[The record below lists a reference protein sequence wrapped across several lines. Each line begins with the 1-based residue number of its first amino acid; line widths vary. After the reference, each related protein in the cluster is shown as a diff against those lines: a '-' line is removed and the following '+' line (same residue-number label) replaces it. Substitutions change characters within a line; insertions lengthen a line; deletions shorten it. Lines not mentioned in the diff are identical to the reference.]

1 MPTPESSEFHVE
13 KTRADA
19 DITFTNGASAVGQF
33 FVSKASPTSS
43 GPERVA
49 ELLNSETGFFP
60 FEVVEADGR
69 PHAVLYNRDHVVTV
83 AVSSDEAR
91 RDPGYDVA
99 TARTV
104 SVLLADGRRI
114 LGTVRVYRPQG
125 RDRLSDWARHG
136 PRFRYVETATVTLIV
151 NVDQVIEVHEVF
163 ER

>member
-1 MPTPESSEFHVE
+1 MSTPESSEFHVE

-19 DITFTNGASAVGQF
+19 TITFTNGVSSVGDF

-60 FEVVEADGR
+60 FEVVEGGR
-69 PHAVLYNRDHVVTV
+69 RHAVLHNRDHVVTV
-83 AVSSDEAR
+83 AVSNDEAR
-91 RDPGYDVA
+91 RDPGYDAA

-104 SVLLADGRRI
+104 TVLLADGRRI
-114 LGTVRVYRPQG
+114 LGTVRVYRPEG
-125 RDRLSDWARHG
+125 RDRLSDWVRHG
-136 PRFRYVETATVTLIV
+136 PRFRYVETASVTLIV
-151 NVDQVIEVHEVF
+151 NVDQVIEVHELF